1 MVDSLLA
8 NKMTSNMIIDL
19 EPVDCTSTDESRE
32 LESPWPEFFPHRGK
46 AENDVEVCFDP
57 VKEPME
63 WKILDDRSFHV
74 IFLIYCKFAICL
86 VHQ

>member
-32 LESPWPEFFPHRGK
+32 LESP
-46 AENDVEVCFDP
+46 
-57 VKEPME
+57 
-63 WKILDDRSFHV
+63 
-74 IFLIYCKFAICL
+74 
-86 VHQ
+86 